1 MRIRRTFENKNV
13 FHTRPVFVFVFVFVF
28 GFVFELNSQGAE
40 DSNVLHSGLGG
51 ESPDGRSGTQV
62 QS

>member
-1 MRIRRTFENKNV
+1 MKIRRAFENKNV
-13 FHTRPVFVFVFVFVF
+13 FLTRPVFV
-28 GFVFELNSQGAE
+28 FVFELNSQGAE

-51 ESPDGRSGTQV
+51 ESADGRSGTQV